1 MVSVV
6 FDKVHLMRTPA
17 QHRKGIALMVGA
29 TLCWAAAGILVRN
42 MEVTDGW
49 KIAFWRSLFMTAFLL
64 VVLSL
69 RHGAW
74 LAKLVYAMGW
84 PGGVSGLLFAGMR
97 ISFILAL
104 SLTTVANTLVVG
116 SISPF
121 VAALCGRLF
130 LGEKVAART
139 WLAMIAAIG
148 GITMMFF
155 DALSGGGWAGNLI
168 ALCIPLGFGANVV
181 ILRKNRA
188 AVDMMPSVLL
198 AGIFSMLIALPF
210 ALPLSVST
218 RDLALLSIMGVV
230 QLGAGLLLMM
240 VAVRHLASA
249 EIGLLSILEII
260 FGTLSVW
267 VLIGERPSQAALIG
281 GGIVIAALAANQ
293 IAGLRPVT

>member
-1 MVSVV
+1 
-6 FDKVHLMRTPA
+6 MRTPA
-17 QHRKGIALMVGA
+17 EHRKGIALMVGA
-29 TLCWAAAGILVRN
+29 TLCWASAGILVRN

-64 VVLSL
+64 VVLSFQ
-69 RHGAW
+69 HGSR
-74 LAKLVYAMGW
+74 LLQRVHAMGW
-84 PGGVSGLLFAGMR
+84 PGVVSGLLFAGMM

-130 LGEKVAART
+130 LGEKVAPRT

-155 DALSGGGWAGNLI
+155 DALSSGGWAGNLI

-181 ILRKNRA
+181 ILRKHRA

-218 RDLALLSIMGVV
+218 GDLALLSIMGVV

-240 VAVRHLASA
+240 VAVRYLASA
-249 EIGLLSILEII
+249 EIGLLSILEIV

-281 GGIVIAALAANQ
+281 GAIVIGALAANQ
-293 IAGLRPVT
+293 LAGLRQTRPAPV

>member
-1 MVSVV
+1 
-6 FDKVHLMRTPA
+6 MRTPA
-17 QHRKGIALMVGA
+17 EHRKGIALMVGA
-29 TLCWAAAGILVRN
+29 TLCWATAGILVRN

-49 KIAFWRSLFMTAFLL
+49 KITFWRSFFMTGFLL
-64 VVLSL
+64 VVLSFQ
-69 RHGAW
+69 HGW
-74 LAKLVYAMGW
+74 RLPQRVRAMGW
-84 PGGVSGLLFAGMR
+84 PGVMSGLLFAWMM

-130 LGEKVAART
+130 LGEKVAPRT
-139 WLAMIAAIG
+139 WFAMIAAIG
-148 GITMMFF
+148 GIVMMFF

-168 ALCIPLGFGANVV
+168 ALCIPIGFGVNVV
-181 ILRKNRA
+181 ILRKHRA

-218 RDLALLSIMGVV
+218 GDLALLSIMGVV

-240 VAVRHLASA
+240 VAVRYLASA
-249 EIGLLSILEII
+249 EIGLLSILEIV

-281 GGIVIAALAANQ
+281 GGMVVAALVVNQ
-293 IAGLRPVT
+293 IAGLRQPLATSN

>member
-1 MVSVV
+1 
-6 FDKVHLMRTPA
+6 MRTPA
-17 QHRKGIALMVGA
+17 EHRKGIALMVGA
-29 TLCWAAAGILVRN
+29 TMCWATAGILVRN

-49 KIAFWRSLFMTAFLL
+49 KIAFWRSFFMTAFLL
-64 VVLSL
+64 VVLSFQ
-69 RHGAW
+69 HGSR
-74 LAKLVYAMGW
+74 LLQRVHAMGW
-84 PGGVSGLLFAGMR
+84 PGVMSGLLFAGMM

-130 LGEKVAART
+130 LGEKVASRT

-155 DALSGGGWAGNLI
+155 DALSGGGWAGDLI

-181 ILRKNRA
+181 ILRKHRA

-218 RDLALLSIMGVV
+218 GDLALLSIMGIV

-240 VAVRHLASA
+240 VAVRYLASA

-281 GGIVIAALAANQ
+281 GGIVVAALAVNQ
-293 IAGLRPVT
+293 IAGLRPVR